1 MKGKPIQN
9 LAASVYARLLKRT
22 EHGDQQFQFVLM
34 RYGAER
40 LMYRLSQSEH
50 AANFVLKGAMMFLV
64 WTGAQYRATKDM
76 DLLALKSA
84 SVERLRDIFRE
95 LCELPVAQDGLAF
108 EPDSVKAEEI
118 REDNLYQGV
127 RVTLV
132 ARLGK
137 AKVPIQVDI
146 GFGDAVTPKP
156 VQTDFPTLL
165 DFPAPRL
172 AMYPRETVVAEKFE
186 TMVKLGLANSRMK
199 DFYDIWA
206 LSREFEFNGGVLS
219 AAIQATFKRR
229 KTALTPTMPLALTSE
244 FSGDPL
250 KQTQW
255 KAFVRRSRLKLATEG
270 LEQVVAEIKSFL
282 ETPVVAASKGE
293 KLKAAWP
300 KGGPWRP
307 S

>member
-1 MKGKPIQN
+1 VKGKPIQN

-22 EHGDQQFQFVLM
+22 EPGDEQFQFVLM

-50 AANFVLKGAMMFLV
+50 ATNFVLKGAMMFLV

-108 EPDSVKAEEI
+108 ESDSVKAEEI

-132 ARLGK
+132 TRLGK

-186 TMVKLGLANSRMK
+186 AMVKLGLANSRMK

-206 LSREFEFNGGVLS
+206 LSREFDFDGGVLS

-229 KTALTPTMPLALTSE
+229 TTALTPTMPLALTSD
-244 FSGDPL
+244 FSGNPL

-282 ETPVVAASKGE
+282 ETPVVAASQGDR
-293 KLKAAWP
+293 LKAAWA
-300 KGGPWRP
+300 KGGPWR